1 MKWWPL
7 QTRKGLK
14 VVVGLHPWQTSQPIL
29 TSSCITTN
37 SLLVPYHI
45 RSLDLQKHTVQFFL
59 NFSILLHQHSQN
71 KHPICTA
78 LSWYEAIRSIPQA
91 SFHATRLTSILCH
104 WDVRYVIWTKS
115 LGSDDIPWSIHCC
128 LHLLLTNPLHF
139 LISYL
144 SPIYPIIL
152 YPHFLHS

>member
-14 VVVGLHPWQTSQPIL
+14 VVVGLHPWQDFSTNPDFLMHYHKFSLSTLSYTVSRSTKTHSSVLSELLYTSPS
-29 TSSCITTN
+29 T
-37 SLLVPYHI
+37 
-45 RSLDLQKHTVQFFL
+45 
-59 NFSILLHQHSQN
+59 FS
-71 KHPICTA
+71 K
-78 LSWYEAIRSIPQA
+78 QA
-91 SFHATRLTSILCH
+91 SHLYCSFLVWSHTFHSPGILS
-104 WDVRYVIWTKS
+104 RYKINFNTLS
-115 LGSDDIPWSIHCC
+115 LGCQVCHLNQEPFHSGSIHCR

-152 YPHFLHS
+152 SPHFLHS